1 MKKYLSPF
9 ILLFLLIGGT
19 IFIFIRV
26 FTLDDQ
32 SGSLGLF
39 IESFYWLSLILFI
52 SSLFFLLIDFKSY
65 KKNFLVWFHLIISA
79 PLSLIIISNFIQIQY
94 RAMVKTTT
102 PKSFLAENNLDSTY
116 LNILKK
122 EFESIPDSLVNKV
135 IGTRSDST
143 LRYFYGTTY
152 NDDID
157 RKLSIDLTPENYGL
171 QYLEFRTQE
180 IYPSPIDSNYFV
192 GILIYKYYNEYAV
205 SADNLDGIDF
215 ASNIFIGSRKNQNTN
230 MIILDRYRLGCWS
243 FSSCLEG
250 MKTNFLKGKSKTFG
264 YNINDI
270 RFWTENN
277 WIERIDSHSRDLEE
291 NIFD

>member
-9 ILLFLLIGGT
+9 ILLTLLCGGIT
-19 IFIFIRV
+19 LIFIRV
-26 FTLDDQ
+26 LTLDDQ

-39 IESFYWLSLILFI
+39 IELFYWLSLLIFI
-52 SSLFFLLIDFKSY
+52 SSLLLLVVDFKKN
-65 KKNFLVWFHLIISA
+65 KKSFLVWFHLIISA

-94 RAMVKTTT
+94 RAIIKTTT
-102 PKSFLAENNLDSTY
+102 PKSFLVENNLDSTY

-157 RKLSIDLTPENYGL
+157 RKLSINLTPENKGL

-180 IYPSPIDSNYFV
+180 IYPSPLDSNYFV
-192 GILIYKYYNEYAV
+192 GVLTSKYYNEYAV
-205 SADNLDGIDF
+205 SSDNPDGIDF
-215 ASNIFIGSRKNQNTN
+215 KSNIFIGSKKNKAFN
-230 MIILDRYRLGCWS
+230 MIVLNQYNLSCSS
-243 FSSCLEG
+243 FDNCLEH
-250 MKTNFLKGKSKTFG
+250 MKTDFLKGRSKTFG
-264 YNINDI
+264 YNINDT